1 MRPLHGLALHGPAPT
16 GDPGMS
22 TDDLLAAVIARLD
35 AAEAVAAERH
45 AEMLA
50 AVREAEDAASCAG
63 LDVEALSKRFGEWID
78 PVYNYGD

>member
-1 MRPLHGLALHGPAPT
+1 
-16 GDPGMS
+16 
-22 TDDLLAAVIARLD
+22 
-35 AAEAVAAERH
+35 
-45 AEMLA
+45 MLA